1 MPASITLTAL
11 LANAANAVATTA
23 AAPEGQ
29 ALLAGEGALGYFKKG
44 GPIMWPILLVSF
56 VTLAVIIER
65 LLFLA
70 REKFVRNPHA
80 SCLIYERVEKRDIE
94 GAVRVGAT
102 SRDFVARILVN
113 ALTHRD
119 LSLEDAFAQA
129 SSKELARYQ
138 QGIPILDTCITAAP
152 LLGLLGT
159 VTGMIGTF
167 NSLNGTD
174 IAASAGG
181 ITGGVGEALIATTC
195 GLAIAIAALFP
206 FNVLNARVEQ
216 VRADIANAASALNLA
231 IQKANG
237 LHTTDNTIADPG
249 AGI

>member
-1 MPASITLTAL
+1 MHLANTIQL
-11 LANAANAVATTA
+11 LAAFGD
-23 AAPEGQ
+23 EGP
-29 ALLAGEGALGYFKKG
+29 LGYFKKG

-56 VTLAVIIER
+56 VALSVIIER
-65 LLFLA
+65 MLFLA
-70 REKFVRNPHA
+70 REKAVRA
-80 SCLIYERVEKRDIE
+80 SRIAGLIYERIEKRDVE
-94 GAVRVGAT
+94 GAIAVGQK
-102 SRDFVARILVN
+102 SNDLLARILVN

-119 LSLEDAFAQA
+119 LSLDDAFAQA
-129 SSKELARYQ
+129 SSRELSRYQ
-138 QGIPILDTCITAAP
+138 QGIPILDTCITASP

-167 NSLNGTD
+167 NSLTGD

-195 GLAIAIAALFP
+195 GLAIAIFALFP

-216 VRADIANAASALNLA
+216 VRTDIANAANALNLA
-231 IQKANG
+231 VQKAGG
-237 LHTTDNTIADPG
+237 LIADTATVTGPG

>member
-1 MPASITLTAL
+1 MHTTNTLL
-11 LANAANAVATTA
+11 LAFL
-23 AAPEGQ
+23 GD
-29 ALLAGEGALGYFKKG
+29 EGALGYFKKG

-56 VTLAVIIER
+56 VALSVIIER

-70 REKFVRNPHA
+70 REKTVRDNRVA
-80 SCLIYERVEKRDIE
+80 GLIYERIEKRDVE
-94 GAVRVGAT
+94 GAVRVGQT
-102 SRDFVARILVN
+102 SKDFVARILVN
-113 ALTHRD
+113 ALTHRE
-119 LSLEDAFAQA
+119 LSLDDAFAQA
-129 SSKELARYQ
+129 SSRELARYQ

-167 NSLNGTD
+167 NSLNGAD

-195 GLAIAIAALFP
+195 GLAIAIVALFP
-206 FNVLNARVEQ
+206 FNILNARVEQ
-216 VRADIANAASALNLA
+216 VRTDIANAANALNLA
-231 IQKANG
+231 VQKAGGLLTATVNG
-237 LHTTDNTIADPG
+237 PG